1 MSAKQ
6 KRIDVCLLI
15 ITEIALVDL
24 GFFTSVNQHVDS
36 DVLSLVETL
45 LTDGALVVPVVD
57 KAYSAH
63 PGVMIH
69 CCFFSLYRKE
79 YN

>member
-1 MSAKQ
+1 M
-6 KRIDVCLLI
+6 
-15 ITEIALVDL
+15 DL

-57 KAYSAH
+57 KAYSVY
-63 PGVMIH
+63 PCVMIH
-69 CCFFSLYRKE
+69 WYTFFAISQRIISQCG
-79 YN
+79 